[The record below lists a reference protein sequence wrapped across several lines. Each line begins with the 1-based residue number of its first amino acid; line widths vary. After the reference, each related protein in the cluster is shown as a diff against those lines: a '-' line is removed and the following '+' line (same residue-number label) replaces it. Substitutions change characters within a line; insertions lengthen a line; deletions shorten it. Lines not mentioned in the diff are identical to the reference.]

1 MFQMSAKYNP
11 PVRSRTPSSASSM
24 SPKRFPPSRKRK
36 NDDPLDE
43 MLMESIKVMKEKS
56 APKELKSRNVHFCMD
71 IADRLDHMPDRESAI
86 AKLKILQIITDLEY
100 PSNPE

>member
-1 MFQMSAKYNP
+1 MFQMSAKSNP

-43 MLMESIKVMKEKS
+43 MLMESIKVMKEKRAS
-56 APKELKSRNVHFCMD
+56 KEPESRNVHFCME
-71 IADRLDHMPDRESAI
+71 IADRLDQC
-86 AKLKILQIITDLEY
+86 QIEKVQ
-100 PSNPE
+100 